1 MKEARVVIDAR
12 GCRTTG
18 EKTKMKESPVVLSN
32 MLKVLKIA
40 VEIAEIRIG

>member
-12 GCRTTG
+12 GCRTAG
-18 EKTKMKESPVVLSN
+18 EKTKKGRTPVVLSN

>member
-1 MKEARVVIDAR
+1 MKEARVVIGAR

-18 EKTKMKESPVVLSN
+18 GKDEKRRTPVVLSN